1 MLELSFIG
9 QYFINPIN
17 DRAGYN
23 IVNTAVYAAIALV
36 ALCLIRKFLRSRKFE
51 IDNYFIYTVI
61 AFVLF
66 GSTKRVITDA
76 IDSGMQFNPLVNSLL
91 AYNAFNVTP
100 GIYVFVGGL
109 FLISVAIDYITK
121 RKAALWIGIALF
133 VVHLL
138 VLLSLLYRINLFYF
152 GMIAVLAAIPLVAFL
167 PHFKDKLMP
176 FVIFSQALDGGA
188 TFTALDLKGG
198 YFEQHVLSNLIG
210 QNLGFF
216 AFYLFKV
223 ALAAAFVYLVEKEK
237 MDGFDKRYLL
247 VIAMV
252 FGLAPGLRDLLRI
265 SFGV

>member
-1 MLELSFIG
+1 MLEFIN

-17 DRAGYN
+17 EHAGYN
-23 IVNTAVYAAIALV
+23 MVNTAVYVVIALA
-36 ALCLIRKFLRSRKFE
+36 ALYLIRQFLRSRKVE

-91 AYNAFNVTP
+91 SYNAFNVTP

-109 FLISVAIDYITK
+109 FLISVAIDYFTK
-121 RKAALWIGIALF
+121 RKVALWIGVALF
-133 VVHLL
+133 LAHLL

-152 GMIAVLAAIPLVAFL
+152 GMIGVLAAIPFAALY
-167 PHFKDKLMP
+167 PYFKDKLMP

-198 YFEQHVLSNLIG
+198 YFEQHVFSNFIG
-210 QNLGFF
+210 QNFGFF
-216 AFYLFKV
+216 AFYLLKV
-223 ALAAAFVYLVEKEK
+223 ALATAFVYLVDKEK
-237 MDGFDKRYLL
+237 MDSFDKRYLL

-265 SFGV
+265 AFGV